1 MKPIRLAPLLLAL
14 LLLPLRILGQT
25 EGEAL
30 ERWIA
35 ASCVSAHSVEEFG
48 EQRCFAAEEI
58 DAALRSRIAGKSYK
72 AGCTVP
78 LSELRYLKVLHY
90 DLQGRIRLGELICN
104 RAIAGELLD
113 IFRTLYRARYPIER
127 MVLVDD
133 YDADDLRS
141 MEADNTSCFN
151 FRRIEGSTSLSKHSL
166 GMAIDINPLYNP
178 YVRQRDDGSWHIEP
192 LPGEA
197 YAFDREN
204 REDIPYKIDRQ
215 DLACRLFIA
224 AGFEW
229 GGDWTTRKDYQH
241 FEWPESGD

>member
-58 DAALRSRIAGKSYK
+58 DATLRSRIAGKSYK

-178 YVRQRDDGSWHIEP
+178 CVKKRGDRVTVSPESGRPYADRSADFPCKITADD
-192 LPGEA
+192 LC
-197 YAFDREN
+197 YRE
-204 REDIPYKIDRQ
+204 
-215 DLACRLFIA
+215 FIRH
-224 AGFEW
+224 GFTW
-229 GGDWTTRKDYQH
+229 GGAWNSLKDYQH
-241 FEWPESGD
+241 FEK

>member
-178 YVRQRDDGSWHIEP
+178 CVKKRGDRVTVSPESGRPYADRSADFPCKITADD
-192 LPGEA
+192 LC
-197 YAFDREN
+197 YRE
-204 REDIPYKIDRQ
+204 
-215 DLACRLFIA
+215 FIRH
-224 AGFEW
+224 GFTW
-229 GGDWTTRKDYQH
+229 GGAWNSLKDYQH
-241 FEWPESGD
+241 FEK